1 MQIKTLCA
9 AIVLLGSASIASA
22 DDLADGIK
30 AWETQDFA
38 RAHQLLGKLAQ
49 AGNPEAQVLVGEMY
63 AFGEGVTE
71 DPGQAASWLN
81 KAKAA
86 GNKQAANSL
95 LVLEQRQLHKKDI
108 EFYRTAYTGEELA
121 YAKQGC
127 TAPEF
132 PNVSQDTEQ
141 VGEVKA
147 KMAEWSACFK
157 RFGKNLADAL
167 PAGKLIPAEIS
178 SLMSSA
184 ELTQARGTMDKAY
197 ARMINEGEQSKR
209 QVIAAYDAW
218 VNRTETWAESI
229 RQKDMASMDRLG
241 RRAEQSAERVRSAA
255 RTPAPSSPGR
265 R

>member
-1 MQIKTLCA
+1 MQINVLCLA
-9 AIVLLGSASIASA
+9 FALLGAANIASA
-22 DDLADGIK
+22 DDLAEGIK

-63 AFGEGVTE
+63 AFGEGVAE
-71 DPGQAASWLN
+71 DPAQAQHWLN
-81 KAKAA
+81 MARAA

-95 LVLEQRQLHKKDI
+95 LVMEQRQLHKKDI
-108 EFYRTAYTGEELA
+108 EFYRTAYTGEELG

-132 PNVSQDTEQ
+132 PNVSQDKEQ

-184 ELTQARGTMDKAY
+184 ELTQARSTMDKAY

-229 RQKDMASMDRLG
+229 RQKDLASMDRLG
-241 RRAEQSAERVRSAA
+241 RRAEQNAERVRSAA